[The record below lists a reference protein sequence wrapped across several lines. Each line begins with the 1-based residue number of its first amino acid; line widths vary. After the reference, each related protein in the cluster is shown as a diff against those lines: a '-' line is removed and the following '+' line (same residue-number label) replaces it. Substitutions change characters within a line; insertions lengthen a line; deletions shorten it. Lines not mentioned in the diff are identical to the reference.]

1 MSLVIV
7 GSVAFDTIETPEA
20 KRERVIGGACTYSAI
35 SASYFV
41 KPYIVGVVGRD
52 FTSKHFSIL
61 HKKKID
67 TRGVKRED
75 GKSFFW
81 AGKYHQDMN
90 NRDTLITELNVFE
103 KFDPVLPP
111 DYTQMP
117 FLFLANID
125 PPLQLKVLKAMKK
138 LKFSM
143 VDTMNLWIDIKRKEL
158 TEVFKNVDCVVLN
171 DAEIR
176 MYTGKS
182 NLIEGAKAIQK
193 TGPKYVI
200 IKKGEHGASIVGKK
214 GEYFSCPSY
223 PVEKLVDPTGAGDSF
238 AGAFMGYA
246 AKTGSV
252 TFPVLKKALV
262 CGSAAASFTVEGFSI
277 DKIYKASAA
286 KIMARTASIKKISSF

>member
-7 GSVAFDTIETPEA
+7 GSMAFDTIETPEE

-35 SASYFV
+35 AASYFA
-41 KPYIVGVVGRD
+41 KPYVVGVVGDD
-52 FTSKHFSIL
+52 FTDRHFSIL
-61 HKKKID
+61 NKKSID
-67 TRGVKRED
+67 TRGVKREA
-75 GKSFFW
+75 GQSFFW

-103 KFDPVLPP
+103 RFDPQLPK
-111 DYTQMP
+111 DYTGMP

-158 TEVFKNVDCVVLN
+158 TEVFKNVDCVVMN
-171 DAEIR
+171 DLEIR
-176 MYTGKS
+176 MYTGKT
-182 NLIEGAKAIQK
+182 NLIEGALEIQK
-193 TGPKYVI
+193 IGPKYVI
-200 IKKGEHGASIVGKK
+200 IKKGEHGAAILGKK

-223 PVEKLVDPTGAGDSF
+223 PVRKLVDPTGAGDSF
-238 AGAFMGYA
+238 AGAFIGYV
-246 AKTGSV
+246 AKKGAV

-277 DKIYKASAA
+277 DKIYKATPA
-286 KIMARTASIKKISSF
+286 KIRARVTELKKISSF